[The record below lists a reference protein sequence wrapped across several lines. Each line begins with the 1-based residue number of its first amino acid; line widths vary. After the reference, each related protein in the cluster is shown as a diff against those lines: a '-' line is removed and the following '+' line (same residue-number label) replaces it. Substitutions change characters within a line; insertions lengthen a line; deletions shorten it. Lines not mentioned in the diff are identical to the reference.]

1 MKKSSSSKFK
11 YTPKYFSDNLP
22 AWKKRKDPP
31 LSRVLYRPLSFVTAS
46 VATRFGISANT
57 VSYCSF
63 IIAIAACVL
72 LIIPN
77 RVCNIIGAI
86 FVNLWLLSDCTDG
99 NIARSVK
106 KQPFGAF
113 ADSISSYLLVAFLGI
128 SLGIY
133 DYFNDGLLVNAGN
146 IWLVLVG
153 AIASISDTLMRL
165 VYNKYKISERELVDA
180 GRIKH
185 EVERREDN
193 NQSGSLIVRI
203 ESDFGIGGWIPI
215 IVLLGVI
222 FNFVDTVTIYCCAYY
237 GLSALVMISKYVRK
251 AIKKQHYI
259 EAKERDN

>member
-1 MKKSSSSKFK
+1 MKNRTNKYK

-22 AWKKRKDPP
+22 VWKKRKDPP

-46 VATRFGISANT
+46 IATKFNITANA
-57 VSYCSF
+57 VSYFSLL
-63 IIAIAACVL
+63 IAISSCVL

-77 RVCNIIGAI
+77 RICNILGAI
-86 FVNLWLLSDCTDG
+86 CVNLWLLSDCTDG

-128 SLGIY
+128 SLGVY
-133 DYFNDGLLVNAGN
+133 DYFNDGLLINAGS

-165 VYNKYKISERELVDA
+165 IYNKYKISERELADA
-180 GRIKH
+180 GRIEH
-185 EVERREDN
+185 EVEKREDN

-203 ESDFGIGGWIPI
+203 ESDFGVGGWLPI
-215 IVLLGVI
+215 MILFGVL
-222 FNFVDTVTIYCCAYY
+222 FNFADIVTIYCCAYY
-237 GLSALVMISKYVRK
+237 GLSATAMIGKYVLK
-251 AIKKQHYI
+251 AIKKQHQI
-259 EAKERDN
+259 ENNERSN

>member
-1 MKKSSSSKFK
+1 MKEDKSKKFK

-46 VATRFGISANT
+46 IATRFGVSANA
-57 VSYCSF
+57 VSYFSL

-72 LIIPN
+72 LVIPN
-77 RVCNIIGAI
+77 RVCNIIGAV

-133 DYFNDGLLVNAGN
+133 DYFNEGLLISSGN

-153 AIASISDTLMRL
+153 AMASISDTLMRL
-165 VYNKYKISERELVDA
+165 IYNKYKVSERELADE
-180 GRIKH
+180 GWIEH
-185 EVERREDN
+185 EVEKREDN

-215 IVLLGVI
+215 FVLLSVI
-222 FNFVDTVTIYCCAYY
+222 FNFVDIVTIYCCVYY

-259 EAKERDN
+259 EVKERND

>member
-1 MKKSSSSKFK
+1 MSKNFK
-11 YTPKYFSDNLP
+11 YTPKYFSENLP

-46 VATRFGISANT
+46 IATRLNISANA
-57 VSYCSF
+57 VSYFSLF
-63 IIAIAACVL
+63 IAICACVL

-86 FVNLWLLSDCTDG
+86 CVNLWLLSDCTDG

-113 ADSISSYLLVAFLGI
+113 ADSVSSYLLVAFLGI

-133 DYFNDGLLVNAGN
+133 DYFNDGLLINAGN

-185 EVERREDN
+185 EEEKREDN

-203 ESDFGIGGWIPI
+203 ESDFGIGGWIPVA
-215 IVLLGVI
+215 VLLGVI
-222 FNFVDTVTIYCCAYY
+222 FNFADIVTIYCCAYY
-237 GLSALVMISKYVRK
+237 GLSALAMISKYILK
-251 AIKKQHYI
+251 AVKKQHQI
-259 EAKERDN
+259 EAKERSNK